1 MYMES
6 EADREEYVL
15 NEFGYIWVGS
25 AKWNE
30 GLPWTFGQVKKIQFT
45 SILFFLSLIF
55 YFLFFSPLFPKE
67 VCLYINRYIFN
78 D

>member
-1 MYMES
+1 MES
-6 EADREEYVL
+6 DVDREEYVL

-30 GLPWTFGQVKKIQFT
+30 GLPWTFGQVKKN
-45 SILFFLSLIF
+45 SIYFNSLFPLFN
-55 YFLFFSPLFPKE
+55 FLFPLFSPLFPKE

>member
-15 NEFGYIWVGS
+15 NDFGYIWVGS
-25 AKWNE
+25 AKWNK
-30 GLPWTFGQVKKIQFT
+30 GLPWTFGQVKKIYFN
-45 SILFFLSLIF
+45 SLFPLFN
-55 YFLFFSPLFPKE
+55 FLFPLFSPLFPKE
-67 VCLYINRYIFN
+67 VCVYINRYIFN